1 MNNIRTGVS
10 TFRWKATAER
20 ELRFPPRDTPVVLPV
35 VHEPITV
42 DAKRKIGAIWSDGVK
57 DHFLGEMGLP
67 DIEWSLPQSGNYQY
81 NERYLNPDKI
91 KRYIP
96 REFELF
102 VDQVCEKLAP
112 IYEEEVSEI
121 IFSWTI

>member
-1 MNNIRTGVS
+1 MDTKR
-10 TFRWKATAER
+10 RR
-20 ELRFPPRDTPVVLPV
+20 ELRFPPRDTPSELPV
-35 VHEPITV
+35 IHEPIIV
-42 DAKRKIGAIWSDGVK
+42 DAKRKIGAVWSDGVK

-81 NERYLNPDKI
+81 NERYLNIGTI
-91 KRYIP
+91 KEHVPQAYWLLV
-96 REFELF
+96 E
-102 VDQVCEKLAP
+102 QVCEKLAP